1 MKINKAGQYRTSSG
15 EMIDI
20 YTIFA
25 GSAYGYVV
33 TECVATCWRAEDGSH
48 PTQAEL
54 RIVGK
59 WDEES
64 PAKPPQ
70 TAQRLEDLQLVVA
83 QTLERLHE
91 LQRCHMDLQRHRVG
105 AAWFSRPVMI
115 SDADGQWLQAE
126 KMLDAIEDLRRAMGD
141 CTLDEEGQ
149 R

>member
-1 MKINKAGQYRTSSG
+1 MRVDKAGEYRTSSG
-15 EMIDI
+15 QMIEI

-33 TECVATCWRAEDGSH
+33 TEGVTTWWRTEDGSH

-59 WDEES
+59 WDELA

-83 QTLERLHE
+83 QTLERLQK
-91 LQRCHMDLQRHRVG
+91 LQRYQIEPERSGMPMMYHDLTG
-105 AAWFSRPVMI
+105 DWMEF
-115 SDADGQWLQAE
+115 DD
-126 KMLDAIEDLRRAMGD
+126 MLNAIKDLRRAMGD
-141 CTLDEEGQ
+141 CTLDEEVA
-149 R
+149 

>member
-1 MKINKAGQYRTSSG
+1 MRVDKAGQYRTSSG
-15 EMIDI
+15 QMIEI
-20 YTIFA
+20 CTIFA
-25 GSAYGYVV
+25 GFAYGYVI
-33 TECVATCWRAEDGSH
+33 TECGATYWRAEDGGH

-54 RIVGK
+54 RIVGR
-59 WDEES
+59 WAES
-64 PAKPPQ
+64 VSAKPPQ

-105 AAWFSRPVMI
+105 AAWISRPVMI

-126 KMLDAIEDLRRAMGD
+126 KMLDAIEDLRRAIGD
-141 CTLDEEGQ
+141 CTLDEERQ